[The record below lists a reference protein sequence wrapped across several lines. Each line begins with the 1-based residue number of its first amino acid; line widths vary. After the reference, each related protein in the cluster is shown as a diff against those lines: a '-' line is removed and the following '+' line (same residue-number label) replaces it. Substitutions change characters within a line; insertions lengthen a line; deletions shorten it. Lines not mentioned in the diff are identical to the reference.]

1 MPRTPTC
8 GVLHMK
14 QGPALSEIVRAISV
28 GILDRPFLL
37 QLLSVFSAYLA
48 AVLSSEWAPFS
59 VDGTT
64 KVGESTFLM
73 ATLSALLCGRLS
85 DR

>member
-48 AVLSSEWAPFS
+48 AVLSSE
-59 VDGTT
+59 
-64 KVGESTFLM
+64 
-73 ATLSALLCGRLS
+73 
-85 DR
+85 